1 MNTTPKPVSSRRA
14 WWVAL
19 AAVAATVL
27 VVGSGIGWL
36 MRSEGGSAWLL
47 ARVPGLTVAGTA
59 GRLAGGPFAAERL
72 EYRLGTRNLT
82 VQGLAW
88 KDAIWSW
95 RPHAGAW
102 IGLTLSEL
110 RITQVIIASSS
121 PAQVPSTQA
130 AAPPTT
136 LRLPLALTLQ
146 GARID
151 ALHIDGQAPLLDIS
165 ANATLGAH
173 DGALHRLDDLAF
185 TWDRASV
192 RASGTLASDA
202 PFNLEVQTEL
212 RSRVTR
218 EGAAAPWQARATVRG
233 PLAALA
239 LRAELGS
246 APGAALQVDAN
257 LQPFAAWPV
266 ASLAAT
272 TQDLDLARL
281 ASGLPTTR
289 LTGRADIDSRGL
301 DAPIAARI
309 ALLNAQSGR
318 WDQQRLPIAGL
329 ELELSG
335 QPRDRTRLTVKRFAL
350 QLAAGAGRVEG
361 GGEWQGASAQ
371 LDLRLHG
378 VRPALLDLRAP
389 AMTLAGSATVRAAG
403 LPWPDGSTAAAA
415 GQSLQARLTL
425 DGTHDT
431 RSALPV
437 QINVQADAERNGA
450 AWRVELRDGLA
461 RSGDARAQASVAVQR
476 SADGA
481 WALRSRGEL
490 AGFDPALWFPGLGTE
505 AHAVAWRRGPNRL
518 AGTWQADLRAGA
530 ATAPVD
536 DPAAQLLAW
545 RGDVEVDLRDSLVAG
560 MPLHGHV
567 KFDGRD
573 PGWGVNADLQ
583 VAANHATLRGRMA
596 QRPDDD
602 RWRIEVDAPALAA
615 LQPLLGVQATGAEP
629 RAADGA
635 AAGSQLGGQ
644 LSGQLQL
651 QGRWPAITVGAD
663 LRASTLQVGSL
674 RAARVQAKLQAGP
687 DAQAALTAQ
696 LDVDQASID
705 AWSLDT
711 LQLRLDGSL
720 AEHRLTLD
728 LQSPLRPPA
737 WTDPWLG
744 GSASGSQLLARA
756 QGRWQNAE
764 ARSGGLPGRWLG
776 QGLEVE
782 ARGRGTT
789 ANAAAWLRAR
799 DLRLQLQFDEQ
810 GRVQAASAE
819 PGRIEA
825 LGAALRWTDAQWHA
839 AGATAPTQAT
849 LDAQLEPLLI
859 APWLMRVHPAAGL
872 GGDLMLAG
880 HARLALGA
888 QVAVDVVLERSS
900 GDLTLTDDTGTQAFG
915 LTDLRLG
922 LAAQDGIWHF
932 TQALAG
938 ANMGVLAGAQSLR
951 LPREA
956 TWPRP
961 DTAMQGVLEWQI
973 ADLGAWAPF
982 TPAGWR
988 LSGTLRTGA
997 ALGGTFGAPE
1007 VTGTLSG
1014 QRLAVRNLLQGVD
1027 VRDGEL
1033 ALSLRGDQATIE
1045 RFVFKG
1051 GAGEL
1056 RLTGAASLG
1065 AQPSA
1070 KLQLEA
1076 ERFQLLGR
1084 IDRRIV
1090 TSGNATLTLKPQTL
1104 DLDGR
1109 FRVDEG
1115 LFDFSRTDAPS
1126 LDSDVQVRGG
1136 RTPSKGADV
1145 ADPPAGSSASPRAA
1159 KVALQ
1164 VDLGDQ
1170 LKVRGRGLDTRLH
1183 GNLTLSTPGGRLS
1196 VNGSVRTE
1204 AGNYAAY
1211 GQKLTIE
1218 RGQLLFNG
1226 PVDNPRLDILA
1237 LRPNLDMRVGVLVSG
1252 SAQLPRVRLYSEP
1265 EMSDTDTLSWLVL
1278 GRAPDGLARADT
1290 ALLQTAALALLAG
1303 EGESPN
1309 QTLLANIGLND
1320 FSVRQTESGDV
1331 KETVVTVGK
1340 QLSRNWYV
1348 GYERGINATAGTW
1361 QLIYRVAQRLTLRA
1375 QAGEDSALDAIWT
1388 WRWN

>member
-1 MNTTPKPVSSRRA
+1 MAAAT
-14 WWVAL
+14 L
-19 AAVAATVL
+19 AATAL
-27 VVGSGIGWL
+27 VVGGAMGWL
-36 MRSEGGSAWLL
+36 VRSEGGTAWLL

-59 GRLAGGPFAAERL
+59 GRLAGGPFAAESL
-72 EYRLGTRNLT
+72 EFQIGGRTLT

-88 KDAIWSW
+88 QDASWSW

-102 IGLTLSEL
+102 IGLTLLEL
-110 RITQVIIASSS
+110 RITRAAIGGTPS
-121 PAQVPSTQA
+121 AQAVA
-130 AAPPTT
+130 APTT
-136 LRLPLALTLQ
+136 LRLPFALTLQ
-146 GARID
+146 GARVA
-151 ALHIDGQAPLLDIS
+151 ALHIDGLAPFLDINV
-165 ANATLGAH
+165 NATLGTR
-173 DGALHRLDDLAF
+173 DGAVHRLDELAF

-202 PFNLEVQTEL
+202 PFDLDLQADV

-233 PLAALA
+233 PLTAPQLQAQ
-239 LRAELGS
+239 LGS
-246 APGAALQVDAN
+246 APGAALRVDAT

-272 TQDLDLARL
+272 TQDLNLASL

-289 LTGRADIDSRGL
+289 LTGRADIDIRGL
-301 DAPIAARI
+301 DAAVTAHI
-309 ALLNAQSGR
+309 ALLNAQPGR
-318 WDQQRLPIAGL
+318 WDQQRLPIDGL
-329 ELELSG
+329 DLEVSG
-335 QPRDRTRLTVKRFAL
+335 QPRERSRVTVRRFAL
-350 QLAAGAGRVEG
+350 QLAAGAGRIEG

-371 LDLRLHG
+371 LALRLHG
-378 VRPALLDLRAP
+378 VRPALLDARAP
-389 AMTLAGSATVRAAG
+389 AMTLAGTASLQASG
-403 LPWPDGSTAAAA
+403 LPWPDASTAAAA
-415 GQSLQARLTL
+415 TQGLQARVAL
-425 DGTHDT
+425 DGSLDA

-437 QINVQADAERNGA
+437 QISVLADAERSGA
-450 AWRVELRDGLA
+450 AWRVELREAHA
-461 RSGDARAQASVAVQR
+461 RSGEASAQASLTVQR
-476 SADGA
+476 RVDGA
-481 WALRSRGEL
+481 WALRSHGEL
-490 AGFDPALWFPGLGTE
+490 AGFDPAVWFPGLGT
-505 AHAVAWRRGPNRL
+505 AANTVAWRPGANRL
-518 AGTWQADLRAGA
+518 AGNWQADLHASA
-530 ATAPVD
+530 ATAPNS

-545 RGDVEVDLRDSLVAG
+545 RGEAELDLRDSLIAG
-560 MPLHGHV
+560 LPSHGHV

-573 PGWGVNADLQ
+573 PGWGVSAELHAATNRAALQ
-583 VAANHATLRGRMA
+583 GRLA
-596 QRPDDD
+596 QRAGDD
-602 RWRIEVDAPALAA
+602 RWRIDIDAPALAA
-615 LQPLLGVQATGAEP
+615 LQPLLGLHPLGADLH
-629 RAADGA
+629 AADSTA
-635 AAGSQLGGQ
+635 STSQPSSQLSRQ
-644 LSGQLQL
+644 LSGQLSGHLQA
-651 QGRWPAITVGAD
+651 QGRWPALSISAD
-663 LRASTLQVGSL
+663 LRASALQVGAL
-674 RAARVQAKLQAGP
+674 RATRMQAQVQAGP
-687 DAQAALTAQ
+687 DAHAALAAQ
-696 LDVDQASID
+696 LDVEQASIN
-705 AWSLDT
+705 AWSVDT

-728 LQSPLRPPA
+728 VQSPLRPPT

-744 GSASGSQLLARA
+744 GSASGSQVLVRTK
-756 QGRWQNAE
+756 GRWQSAE
-764 ARSGGLPGRWLG
+764 APDVWLPGRWLG

-782 ARGRGTT
+782 ARGRSGG
-789 ANAAAWLRAR
+789 ANGAAWLRAR

-825 LGAALRWTDAQWHA
+825 LGAALRWSDAQWR
-839 AGATAPTQAT
+839 AGSATAPTQAT
-849 LDAQLEPLLI
+849 LDAELEALPI
-859 APWLMRVHPAAGL
+859 APWLTRLHPAAGL
-872 GGDLMLAG
+872 GGDLTLAG

-888 QVAVDVVLERSS
+888 HVDADVVLERSS
-900 GDLTLTDDTGTQAFG
+900 GDLTLTDDTGTQPFG

-922 LAAQDGIWHF
+922 LAAQDGVWHF

-938 ANMGVLAGAQSLR
+938 SNMGVLAGAQSLR
-951 LPREA
+951 LPLQA

-961 DTAMQGVLEWQI
+961 DTPMQGVLEWQI

-1007 VTGTLSG
+1007 VTGALSG

-1033 ALSLRGDQATIE
+1033 ALSLRGDQASID

-1065 AQPSA
+1065 AEPSA
-1070 KLQLEA
+1070 RLQLDA

-1090 TSGNATLTLKPQTL
+1090 TSGNAALTLKPQTL
-1104 DLDGR
+1104 DLEGR

-1115 LFDFSRTDAPS
+1115 LFDFSRADAPS
-1126 LDSDVQVRGG
+1126 LDSDIQMRGG
-1136 RTPSKGADV
+1136 GTPTQAAEA
-1145 ADPPAGSSASPRAA
+1145 ADPGTGSGAAPRTAR
-1159 KVALQ
+1159 VALQ
-1164 VDLGDQ
+1164 VDLGEQ
-1170 LKVRGRGLDTRLH
+1170 LKVRGRGLDTRLR

-1204 AGNYAAY
+1204 AGSYAAY
-1211 GQKLTIE
+1211 GQKLDIE
-1218 RGQLLFNG
+1218 RGQLLFSG
-1226 PVDNPRLDILA
+1226 PADNPRLDILA
-1237 LRPNLDMRVGVLVSG
+1237 LRPNLDQRVGVLVSG

-1290 ALLQTAALALLAG
+1290 ALLQSAALALLAG
-1303 EGESPN
+1303 EGASPN
-1309 QTLLANIGLND
+1309 QALLANIGLDD

-1331 KETVVTVGK
+1331 KETFVTVGK
-1340 QLSRNWYV
+1340 QLSRHWYV

-1361 QLIYRVAQRLTLRA
+1361 QLVYRIAQRLTLRA
-1375 QAGEDSALDAIWT
+1375 QAGDDNALDAIWT